1 MHVPA
6 EFDLNEASE
15 YSAGYK
21 SSCAINSKRY
31 NNIVHSIELVFIH
44 YRVSAVDS
52 AVWCD
57 VGPSCRVYGGMCCS
71 THGIHYK
78 MLLQVSL

>member
-1 MHVPA
+1 MPA

-21 SSCAINSKRY
+21 SSCAIYSKVTIIY
-31 NNIVHSIELVFIH
+31 TQYQFELVFIH
-44 YRVSAVDS
+44 YRVSAIDS

-57 VGPSCRVYGGMCCS
+57 VGLSCRVYGGMCCS